1 MIDILNHFAFQT
13 TPFTCEIDCTKRCA
27 FDFCDHVLAEL
38 MTTVERRMSAA
49 LVGPAGTGKT
59 FLLRQL
65 RHQLPEARY
74 RVRYLKVNDLSKRD
88 MCREIAAVVGVP
100 AVGTYPALVRK
111 LQDTLVS
118 SVNTDGLRPVVLI
131 DEGHDMR
138 PSVLGMLRLLTNFE
152 MDSRLVVS
160 LILVGQ
166 PPLLNLLQRNDM
178 ADVAQRLAYCGSLR
192 LLTRE
197 EVQTYVSHRLTI
209 AGGKPEWFAREALE
223 AVCEISRGN
232 LRAIDFLAL
241 RSLQAAAEG
250 NKEVVDANHVVA
262 ARNGMI
268 V

>member
-1 MIDILNHFAFQT
+1 MNTLLDHFAFQT
-13 TPFTCEIDCTKRCA
+13 MPFTCEIDWSKRCT
-27 FDFCDHVLAEL
+27 FDCCDQVLAEL
-38 MTTVERRMSAA
+38 MTAVDRRMSAA
-49 LVGPAGTGKT
+49 LIGPAGTGKT

-65 RHQLPEARY
+65 RQKLPEARY
-74 RVRYLKVNDLSKRD
+74 RVRYLKVTDLSKRD

-100 AVGTYPALVRK
+100 AAGTYPALVRK

-118 SVNTDGLRPVVLI
+118 SVDTDGLRPVVLI
-131 DEGHDMR
+131 DEAHDMR
-138 PSVLGMLRLLTNFE
+138 PSVLGLLRILTNFD

-160 LILVGQ
+160 LILAGQ
-166 PPLLNLLQRNDM
+166 PPLLNLLQRNDL
-178 ADVAQRLAYCGSLR
+178 ADVAQRLSYCGCLR
-192 LLTRE
+192 LLSRE
-197 EVQTYVSHRLTI
+197 EVQSYVSHRMTI

-223 AVCEISRGN
+223 AIAEISRGN

-250 NKEVVDANHVVA
+250 NKQVVDANHVVA